1 MSPSQQSFHKSI
13 TSLPSF
19 WWYMLQNLPSVI
31 FWGSR
36 LKKLDLIE
44 CHTTVP
50 FNYRSKNPFRSI
62 YFSALSGTAELA
74 SGILCM
80 LHLSDSPSISMLVT
94 GFKAD
99 FSKKAN
105 QTVTMKCKEGKKISE
120 AIDKL
125 QVSGDVETVL
135 VPVTGYHP
143 DGNIVATFEI
153 TWSFKK
159 R

>member
-1 MSPSQQSFHKSI
+1 MSPSQQSFYKSI
-13 TSLPSF
+13 TSYPAFL
-19 WWYMLQNLPSVI
+19 WYMLGNLPSVV

-36 LKKLDLIE
+36 LQRLDLEE
-44 CHTTVP
+44 CHTIVP

-80 LHLSDSPSISMLVT
+80 LHLSGNTTISMLVT

-99 FSKKAN
+99 FIKKAN
-105 QTVTMKCKEGKKISE
+105 QTVTMKCPEGKKISDT
-120 AIDKL
+120 IQKL
-125 QVSGDVETVL
+125 KNSGDVGSVTVA
-135 VPVTGYHP
+135 VTGCHP
-143 DGNIVATFEI
+143 DGEIIATFEI